1 METKSSLLLHTTVL
15 EVKDA
20 DKHYVKQLPHDPEAQ
35 KEMMEK
41 VGEEAWARKQAHIKI
56 LRLDEERV
64 CALMSLLNE

>member
-20 DKHYVKQLPHDPEAQ
+20 DEHYIKQLPHDPEAQ

-41 VGEEAWARKQAHIKI
+41 VRTHGCAH
-56 LRLDEERV
+56 RHT
-64 CALMSLLNE
+64 